1 GQGGAGAQ
9 GGDGGEGVDT
19 TLGAGGDGGAGAGGG
34 TGGFLYGNGV
44 DSNACCAGKDCGNAY
59 LESKGDMTRG
69 WGLRDEYFRAFLDSE
84 HKRLRKKE

>member
-1 GQGGAGAQ
+1 RPQRRVTKNHQRRSQACKS
-9 GGDGGEGVDT
+9 T
-19 TLGAGGDGGAGAGGG
+19 TPEPW
-34 TGGFLYGNGV
+34 